1 MILSSYLW
9 GLRISTI
16 VMAFTFCAVIFFVN
30 PYDFGTLAYVFFYT
44 ALFFFITS
52 ITTLILTRLWYFFIK
67 DEITS
72 TELRIA
78 ARQGILL
85 GLLTCILVF
94 LQQLR
99 VLIWWDMII
108 VVIAIF
114 LIELQLL
121 LRGFR

>member
-9 GLRISTI
+9 GLRVST
-16 VMAFTFCAVIFFVN
+16 VMIAFTFCAVIFFVN
-30 PYDFGTLAYVFFYT
+30 PHDFGTIAYVFFYIT
-44 ALFFFITS
+44 LFFFITS
-52 ITTLILTRLWYFFIK
+52 ITTLILTKLWYSLIK
-67 DEITS
+67 NEITS
-72 TELRIA
+72 KELRIA

-99 VLIWWDMII
+99 ILIWWDMII